1 MLDNG
6 FFMCSSGSSMTLQLC
21 DPTNRQETFNSLIV
35 SPAQFSV
42 FDGVRRWCEVWNQH
56 SRTRHNVVIVQ
67 FKKTLFMSV
76 CVCVCALM
84 CVRACVCVGWACV
97 EGGVSTLCDIPHSI
111 KWLHSFWWR
120 DMWMASLLLMV
131 WWPTHQILSHQSN
144 ILCQTNRSVIQGK
157 FLGWETL
164 LFQLCTEGFSKPT
177 LFYSFIGQ
185 INDC

>member
-1 MLDNG
+1 MG
-6 FFMCSSGSSMTLQLC
+6 FLYAAVAAAWRCSSVIPQTGRKHLTASLYRLLSSLYLMVS
-21 DPTNRQETFNSLIV
+21 DDGAKSETSTVAHDTMWSL
-35 SPAQFSV
+35 FSL
-42 FDGVRRWCEVWNQH
+42 
-56 SRTRHNVVIVQ
+56 
-67 FKKTLFMSV
+67 KKTLFMSV
-76 CVCVCALM
+76 CVCVCVLM

-164 LFQLCTEGFSKPT
+164 LFQLCTEGFSKPI